1 MQGMTRI
8 IVLDRTDT
16 YLCELDPSLVIGID
30 YVDEIG
36 SVHDLTITTTQEL
49 EKTNRLLICDGMG
62 LWHEYVVLGIVGSHG
77 ASRDVLNEYY
87 CVWSLQYDLS
97 ATFVN
102 NQYGC
107 GIVPGHASVPQTARH
122 ALEIAL
128 EGTSRWAVGTVT
140 VTTMAAASFY
150 RRSGWEGLQTVTER
164 WGGELQATIDVT
176 DSGNGITVSRAV
188 DLLEHIGKEE
198 ATRRFDFGHDVTSIK
213 RTVSDDV
220 WPCRI
225 VPLGKSVETEA
236 GGYTRRPSIES
247 VNGGVIWLQDDEVTP
262 LVRIPDGNG
271 GWEYPTL
278 IVKNDTY
285 EEPADLKA
293 WALEHISEYTRPRVS
308 YEAEVAQFVR
318 AGLNPHGVALGDEV
332 VIVDRTFGDGGLR
345 IDARV
350 IKISGSVLDPSKTKL
365 VIGNARESMAGQLA
379 ELSSQ
384 LNALSET
391 VASASEFQA
400 TAAYMSNLLNR
411 LNDEVNAT
419 GGYVYITQGQGQRT
433 YDVAVSDPTV
443 GREANQVVEIKGGN
457 LRIANSRTSSGDWE
471 WKTLLQSGHIL
482 ADLVTAIKATA
493 GYIGSAQSGNFW
505 NLDTGEFRMAAT
517 SIIGDKSAQSML
529 DAYEATVTEV
539 IYEFAVNTDTDHA
552 PTSGWSTTQP
562 TRQDGQYLWQRNG
575 TVSAS
580 GTDYTSPFL
589 ISGRDGK
596 DGTSVNILGSYN
608 TLAEL
613 QAAHPTGNMGDS
625 YIVAGDLYVWNGNAW
640 EDVGRVQGPQGP
652 AGQSVTVTSIQYGIS
667 NSASTQPSWSTTVP
681 TSIDKGKW
689 LWVKTNYSN
698 NTSAITKSY
707 TGTDGS
713 DGKYVA
719 IRSSTKVD
727 GVTTLVLEEVNP
739 ETGQTTTRT
748 LTINDGQD
756 GPRGQQG
763 AAGASSYVHIAWAN
777 SADGSVDF
785 TVDGRYAANKSYL
798 GVCTTDE
805 EDDPQTWTSYSWSKI
820 EGNTGADGV
829 NIASMVPQW
838 YLSTSSSQLSG
849 GAWANQPQ
857 AYIPG
862 RFYWERYE
870 VHWSDNRPY
879 TYTSEVPSKGVNAA
893 NSTANSAL
901 SKANTNETT
910 LNTLNTQKGIFNKLT
925 NNGTAQGLYL
935 SGSDLYIN
943 ATYIVSGLLSSKNG
957 KVYFDLDNN
966 ELHCDKLVSTATSG
980 DVAKFSAEIASATYT
995 EGNAYGL
1002 ALTNSAF
1009 VNGKLMIAAGQ
1020 SSSLNTFK
1028 RPLLQSQYG
1037 VSLRATNSSL
1047 AVWDEYISMSTIHTS
1062 GASSYGPQIQL
1073 MGSKYSSGADINF
1086 YTYKG
1091 ISIGAGGGGAVPIT
1105 FSGNSIRFNYLST
1118 TGNLGVSG
1126 NATVSGYLR
1135 VSGNKNREVKTK
1147 DYGPRL
1153 LHAYETPSPYFGDI
1167 GSAKTDEDG
1176 LCYVEIDDVFLETVR
1191 TDIAYQ
1197 VFLQKCGA
1205 GDLWVE
1211 EKTQTYFVVKGTPN
1225 LAFDW
1230 EIKAHQIDFMSERL
1244 ESSESVDLMNE
1255 ELTDGS
1261 GSLESLYDTDL
1272 DYIRQIEALYE
1283 TEESNEAA

>member
-16 YLCELDPSLVIGID
+16 YLCELDPELVMDIDHEDAIG
-30 YVDEIG
+30 G
-36 SVHDLTITTTQEL
+36 VHDLTITTTQEL

-128 EGTSRWAVGTVT
+128 EGTSRWVVGTVT

-164 WGGELQATIDVT
+164 WGGELQASIDVA

-213 RTVSDDV
+213 RNVSDDV

-225 VPLGKSVETEA
+225 VPLGKSVETEN

-391 VASASEFQA
+391 VASASEYQS
-400 TAAYMSNLLNR
+400 TAAYMSNLLDR

-443 GREANQVVEIKGGN
+443 GSEASQVVEIKGGN
-457 LRIANSRTSSGDWE
+457 LRIANSRASSGDWD

-517 SIIGDKSAQSML
+517 STIGGTSAQSML
-529 DAYEATVTEV
+529 DAYESTVTEV
-539 IYEFAVNTDTDHA
+539 IYEFAVNTDPDHA

-613 QAAHPTGNMGDS
+613 QAAHPTGNVGDS
-625 YIVAGDLYVWNGNAW
+625 YIVSGDLYVWNGNAW
-640 EDVGRVQGPQGP
+640 ENVGRVQGPQGP

-667 NSASTQPSWSTTVP
+667 NSASATPSWSTTVP

-689 LWVKTNYSN
+689 LWVKTNYNN

-785 TVDGRYAANKSYL
+785 STYVSEGKSYL

-805 EDDPQTWTSYSWSKI
+805 EDDPQTWASYSWSKI
-820 EGNTGADGV
+820 EGNPGAQGTAIV
-829 NIASMVPQW
+829 SMVPQW

-849 GAWANQPQ
+849 GAWAYQPQ

-901 SKANTNETT
+901 DKANASETT
-910 LNTLNTQKGIFNKLT
+910 LNTLNTQQGIFDKLT
-925 NNGTAQGLYL
+925 NNGQAQGLYL
-935 SGSDLYIN
+935 SGSDLYVN
-943 ATYIVSGLLSSKNG
+943 GTYVKGGTIVAGGANNVNGIIQVQDANGNVISTLDKDGANMTGDITLHKVYDPISQSGTHYGPFDMTTSIGETTDLPSGKSAALNLSDYRNTTGLEIRASDRWTGSAHSESSVAIIPANSTHRGG
-957 KVYFDLDNN
+957 KVLSNGDL
-966 ELHCDKLVSTATSG
+966 EL
-980 DVAKFSAEIASATYT
+980 ASYYDT
-995 EGNAYGL
+995 
-1002 ALTNSAF
+1002 
-1009 VNGKLMIAAGQ
+1009 
-1020 SSSLNTFK
+1020 
-1028 RPLLQSQYG
+1028 
-1037 VSLRATNSSL
+1037 
-1047 AVWDEYISMSTIHTS
+1047 
-1062 GASSYGPQIQL
+1062 SSYNTSSVDITYGEVAFRVGMTSSRLSPVLSVQKTSSVFNQNVQI
-1073 MGSKYSSGADINF
+1073 K
-1086 YTYKG
+1086 
-1091 ISIGAGGGGAVPIT
+1091 
-1105 FSGNSIRFNYLST
+1105 
-1118 TGNLGVSG
+1118 GNLSVTG
-1126 NATVSGYLR
+1126 
-1135 VSGNKNREVKTK
+1135 TK
-1147 DYGPRL
+1147 PRL
-1153 LHAYETPSPYFGDI
+1153 VETEHYNDRLLYCDETPSPTFTDFGS
-1167 GSAKTDEDG
+1167 GRTDEDG
-1176 LCYVEIDDVFLETVR
+1176 ICYVEIDDVFSETVR
-1191 TDIAYQ
+1191 TDMAYQ
-1197 VFLQKCGA
+1197 VFLQKCGQ
-1205 GDLWVE
+1205 GDLWVD
-1211 EKTQTYFVVKGTPN
+1211 EKTPTHFVVKGTSN

-1230 EIKAHQIDFMSERL
+1230 QLKAHQMGFEYDHL
-1244 ESSESVDLMNE
+1244 ETYSMQIINE
-1255 ELTDGS
+1255 ETATDAYQTWADTI
-1261 GSLESLYDTDL
+1261 YDDGL
-1272 DYIRQIEALYE
+1272 DYAAQIEALYE
-1283 TEESNEAA
+1283 QEETNEAA